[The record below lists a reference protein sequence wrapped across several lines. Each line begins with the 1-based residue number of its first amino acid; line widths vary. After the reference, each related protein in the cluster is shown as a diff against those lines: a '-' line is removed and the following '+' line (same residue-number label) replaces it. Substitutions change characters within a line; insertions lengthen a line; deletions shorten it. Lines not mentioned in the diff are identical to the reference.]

1 MKNIDDS
8 MLMLYVDGELPPEQ
22 RAEVE
27 AAIAHSHDLGARVDA
42 LRASCLPYRAAF
54 ERQTLPP
61 VPESLA
67 RRVDELI
74 SVSASRQR
82 GDVSRKAPAVP
93 WLAAAFVAGAVIS
106 GVLTGYLGPLTPF
119 HHEVVS
125 PWVRSVADYQVLYG
139 PETVASI
146 RDDPANTEQILADI
160 RQRDGMPVRVP
171 DLQQAGLKFKRV
183 QRLNYDNRPLIQIVY
198 LPERGDPVAL
208 CVLEDSHADEPVR
221 AQQVGQMK
229 TVTWRSNKLAYVLL
243 AKNTPVDL
251 QQMAQQIANGK
262 VSYLYG
268 NA

>member
-8 MLMLYVDGELPPEQ
+8 MLMMYVDGELPPEQ
-22 RAEVE
+22 RTEVE
-27 AAIAHSHDLGARVDA
+27 AAVAHSHDLGARVDA

-54 ERQTLPP
+54 ERQRLPP
-61 VPESLA
+61 VPENLV
-67 RRVDELI
+67 RRVDELVA
-74 SVSASRQR
+74 VSASRQR
-82 GDVSRKAPAVP
+82 GDVRRNAPAMP
-93 WLAAAFVAGAVIS
+93 WLAAAFVAGAVVS
-106 GVLTGYLGPLTPF
+106 GVLTGYLGPLAPF
-119 HHEVVS
+119 RHEAVS

-139 PETVASI
+139 RETIASI

-251 QQMAQQIANGK
+251 QQMAKQIANGK